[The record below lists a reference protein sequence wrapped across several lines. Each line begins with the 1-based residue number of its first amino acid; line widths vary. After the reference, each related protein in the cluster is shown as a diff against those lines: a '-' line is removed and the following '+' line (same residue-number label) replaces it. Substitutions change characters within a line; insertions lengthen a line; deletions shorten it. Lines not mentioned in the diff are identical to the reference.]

1 MIVLPTLHD
10 IDFLSGTSGENCLKV
25 FFLCFISKRKVLGE
39 TKISGERFLG
49 GFGARDGDELSC
61 LELGVWK
68 ITLY

>member
-1 MIVLPTLHD
+1 LFYPHYM
-10 IDFLSGTSGENCLKV
+10 TST
-25 FFLCFISKRKVLGE
+25 FFLGRL
-39 TKISGERFLG
+39 ERILG